1 MQLFWFVSF
10 YCRSKVIG
18 GVFSYFRSLNGTR
31 MKFCAI
37 LFLFLPQ
44 QMMSEGN
51 KKFMHKVNKIYS
63 FLYCLSSSKARGIKF
78 IDTPLSEEFSWFFM
92 LILFSWPKII
102 VWIVI
107 FDHLPLNNKH
117 RLGRADFWINK
128 VIIDFPGVIK
138 MRFYDG
144 FSIVHLYADFLIWSG
159 VTRVFTI
166 GWVGDTVYRL
176 SASWNNDY
184 YWVHVG
190 IVGIQIKWLIVW
202 LLSLIHKNSQLGI
215 ELHSQSTIYCS
226 G

>member
-1 MQLFWFVSF
+1 MEYFPIFDHWMARGWNFVQF
-10 YCRSKVIG
+10 YFFFYHNRWWVKEIK
-18 GVFSYFRSLNGTR
+18 SLCI
-31 MKFCAI
+31 KLI
-37 LFLFLPQ
+37 
-44 QMMSEGN
+44 
-51 KKFMHKVNKIYS
+51 KIYS

-107 FDHLPLNNKH
+107 FDRLPLNNKH

-159 VTRVFTI
+159 VTRVFKI

-176 SASWNNDY
+176 STSWNNDY

-215 ELHSQSTIYCS
+215 ELHSPSTTYCI
-226 G
+226 GRYY